1 MNKHLV
7 LFIYYIYLYFL
18 SLCVCL
24 YFILH
29 SRLEASCSIK

>member
-7 LFIYYIYLYFL
+7 LFILYIFIFL
-18 SLCVCL
+18 SLCVYL